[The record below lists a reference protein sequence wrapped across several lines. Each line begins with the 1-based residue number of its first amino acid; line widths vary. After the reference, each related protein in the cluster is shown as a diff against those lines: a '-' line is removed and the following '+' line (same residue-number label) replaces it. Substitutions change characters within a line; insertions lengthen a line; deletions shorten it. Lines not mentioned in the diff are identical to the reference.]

1 MDKTGEYHWDL
12 IKEKAN
18 LKRKTPDLIERY
30 YVDFLTQCRNM
41 ISSNQYKHGDK
52 KNKGICSYLPRLGTN
67 FPKAV
72 KMMRKER
79 AAWTYEGT
87 TSPLVSASE

>member
-1 MDKTGEYHWDL
+1 MDKTGKTGFLPCVGNVSNRVRQHYLPFTYIRYGCPLDRSGEYHWEV

-41 ISSNQYKHGDK
+41 ISSNQNKQDK
-52 KNKGICSYLPRLGTN
+52 KSKG
-67 FPKAV
+67 A
-72 KMMRKER
+72 
-79 AAWTYEGT
+79 
-87 TSPLVSASE
+87 